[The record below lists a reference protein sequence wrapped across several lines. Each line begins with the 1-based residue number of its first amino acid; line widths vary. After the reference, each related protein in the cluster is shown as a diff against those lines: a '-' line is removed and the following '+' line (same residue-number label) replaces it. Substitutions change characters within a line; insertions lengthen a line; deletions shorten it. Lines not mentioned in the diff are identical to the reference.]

1 MYILAGGC
9 MVDLRLYDTDAFV
22 LLEANQPEQ
31 ILTAGEL
38 RDRFQAVLKDYADE
52 IPAEVRACG
61 DVAEQVEYL
70 IDNLCE
76 LNLGPDLY
84 FQWYAVRL
92 EK

>member
-1 MYILAGGC
+1 

-31 ILTAGEL
+31 ILTADEL
-38 RDRFQAVLKDYADE
+38 RDRLRSVLKDHADD
-52 IPAEVRACG
+52 IPAEVQ
-61 DVAEQVEYL
+61 DYDTIPEQIEYL